1 MCGIV
6 GYVGPRDAA
15 PILIEGLRRLEYRGY
30 DSAGIAIRTD
40 DGGVFIE
47 KKAGK
52 LTNLTDHLN
61 GDSPPGHPGIGH
73 TRWATH
79 GPPNDANAHPHTD
92 CTGKLAL
99 IHNGIIE
106 NYAEIKVRLA
116 AEGHRFT
123 SDTDTEV
130 LAHLIET
137 KYDGDLV
144 EAVRLALGEVRGA
157 YAIGVLHTDHPDR
170 IVGARMNV
178 PLIVGIGDGEGFLA
192 SDVPA
197 ILEHT
202 KRVVILD
209 EGDIADVTPDGT
221 RILSLDGTEQRREV
235 TEIHWNIEAAE
246 KGGFAHFTLKE
257 IYEQPHAIQESL
269 RGRVDPEGVVS
280 LPELDAIDDRLARV
294 ERVYVVG
301 CGTASYAAHVAAYLI
316 QDWVGLPA
324 TMQVGSEMRYSP
336 PPIDDR
342 TLVIGVSQSGETA
355 DTLAPLRLAEERGA
369 TVVVVTNVVGSAI
382 TREADAVIYL
392 QAGPEVAVASTKAF
406 VTQVLVLQMLA
417 LHLARRRGTLSESR
431 LRAYGQALRSLP
443 RLAAET
449 LRLAPEIKKLA
460 QRYSGVRDFIY
471 IGRGVGFPI
480 AMEGA
485 LKLKELSYVHAEG
498 YAAGELKHGPIALL
512 DPDTPLVAIAT
523 AGVGL
528 REGGEQRGGGARALG
543 ADHRHRHRGR
553 RPDRPLRARR
563 AVRSRDAG
571 ADQPGH
577 RRPAAPAPRLRGRRG
592 ARNGCRPAA
601 KPRQVR
607 DGRVGGSRPH
617 EPTRD
622 RDRPDRHRAHR
633 SRARSLSRP
642 LPSPRPH
649 RARATI
655 RRPSGRAHRR
665 SLGGQGGDQQG
676 PRARGAWGRLARDRD
691 PAEPGRR
698 PAGVPAR
705 PGRPPR

>member
-15 PILIEGLRRLEYRGY
+15 PILLEGLRRLEYRGY
-30 DSAGIAIRTD
+30 DSAGIAVLTGAGD
-40 DGGVFIE
+40 FFIE

-61 GDSPPGHPGIGH
+61 GDAPAGHPGIGH

-79 GPPNDANAHPHTD
+79 GRPNDTNAHPHSD
-92 CTGKLAL
+92 CSGKLAL

-106 NYAEIKVRLA
+106 NYAEIKDRLV

-123 SDTDTEV
+123 SETDTEV

-137 KYDGDLV
+137 KYTGDLV
-144 EAVRLALGEVRGA
+144 EAVRAALNEVRGA
-157 YAIGVLHTDHPDR
+157 YAIAVMHTEHPDR

-178 PLIVGIGDGEGFLA
+178 PLIVGLGDGEGFLA

-202 KRVVILD
+202 KNVVILH

-221 RILSLDGTEQRREV
+221 RFLSLDGSEVQREV
-235 TEIHWNIEAAE
+235 TEIHWSLDAAE

-269 RGRVDPEGVVS
+269 RGRVDATGDVH
-280 LPELDAIDDRLARV
+280 LPELDAIEARLREV
-294 ERVYVVG
+294 DRVYLVG

-324 TMQVGSEMRYSP
+324 TMQIGSEMRYSP
-336 PPIDDR
+336 PPMDAR

-355 DTLAPLRLAEERGA
+355 DTLAPLKLAEERGA

-382 TREADAVIYL
+382 TREADAVCYL
-392 QAGPEVAVASTKAF
+392 QAGPEIAVASTKAF

-417 LHLARRRGTLSESR
+417 LHLARLRGTLSDNR
-431 LRAYGQALRSLP
+431 VRMFGQALRSLP

-449 LRLAPEIKKLA
+449 LTLAPQIKKLA
-460 QRYSGVRDFIY
+460 LRHGQVREFIF

-512 DPDTPLVAIAT
+512 DPQTPLVAIAT
-523 AGVGL
+523 
-528 REGGEQRGGGARALG
+528 
-543 ADHRHRHRGR
+543 
-553 RPDRPLRARR
+553 
-563 AVRSRDAG
+563 
-571 ADQPGH
+571 
-577 RRPAAPAPRLRGRRG
+577 
-592 ARNGCRPAA
+592 
-601 KPRQVR
+601 K
-607 DGRVGGSRPH
+607 GSVYDKVVSNVA
-617 EPTRD
+617 E
-622 RDRPDRHRAHR
+622 A
-633 SRARSLSRP
+633 RARSAPVIAIATVGDDQIDRYAQDVLYVPETPEQISPVIAVLP
-642 LPSPRPH
+642 LQLLAYEVAVVRGTDVDQPRNL
-649 RARATI
+649 AT
-655 RRPSGRAHRR
+655 SVTV
-665 SLGGQGGDQQG
+665 
-676 PRARGAWGRLARDRD
+676 
-691 PAEPGRR
+691 E
-698 PAGVPAR
+698 
-705 PGRPPR
+705 

>member
-15 PILIEGLRRLEYRGY
+15 PILLEGLRRLEYRGY
-30 DSAGIAIRTD
+30 DSAGIAVLT
-40 DGGVFIE
+40 GAGEVFIE

-61 GDSPPGHPGIGH
+61 GDAPPGHPGIGH

-79 GPPNDANAHPHTD
+79 GRPNDTNAHPHSD
-92 CTGKLAL
+92 CSGKLAL

-106 NYAEIKVRLA
+106 NYAEIKDRLI

-123 SDTDTEV
+123 SETDTEV

-137 KYDGDLV
+137 KYAGDLV
-144 EAVRLALGEVRGA
+144 EAVRAALNEVRGA
-157 YAIGVLHTDHPDR
+157 YAIAVMHTEHPDR

-178 PLIVGIGDGEGFLA
+178 PLIVGLGDGEGFLA

-202 KRVVILD
+202 KNVVILH

-221 RILSLDGTEQRREV
+221 RFLSLDGSEVQREV
-235 TEIHWNIEAAE
+235 TEIHWSLDAAE

-269 RGRVDPEGVVS
+269 RGRVDATGVVH
-280 LPELDAIDDRLARV
+280 LPELDAIEARLREV
-294 ERVYVVG
+294 DRVYLVG

-324 TMQVGSEMRYSP
+324 TMQIGSEMRYSP
-336 PPIDDR
+336 PPMDAR

-355 DTLAPLRLAEERGA
+355 DTLAPLKLAEEQGA

-382 TREADAVIYL
+382 TREANAVCYL
-392 QAGPEVAVASTKAF
+392 QAGPEIAVASTKAF

-417 LHLARRRGTLSESR
+417 LHVARLRGTLSDNR
-431 LRAYGQALRSLP
+431 LRIFGQALRSLP

-449 LRLAPEIKKLA
+449 LKLAPQIKKLA
-460 QRYSGVRDFIY
+460 LRHGQVRDFIF

-512 DPDTPLVAIAT
+512 DPQTPLVAIAT
-523 AGVGL
+523 
-528 REGGEQRGGGARALG
+528 
-543 ADHRHRHRGR
+543 
-553 RPDRPLRARR
+553 
-563 AVRSRDAG
+563 
-571 ADQPGH
+571 
-577 RRPAAPAPRLRGRRG
+577 
-592 ARNGCRPAA
+592 
-601 KPRQVR
+601 K
-607 DGRVGGSRPH
+607 GSVYDKVVSNVA
-617 EPTRD
+617 E
-622 RDRPDRHRAHR
+622 A
-633 SRARSLSRP
+633 RARSAPVIAIATVGDDQIDRYAQDVLYVPETPEQIGPVIAVLP
-642 LPSPRPH
+642 LQLLAYEVAVVRGTDVDQPRN
-649 RARATI
+649 
-655 RRPSGRAHRR
+655 
-665 SLGGQGGDQQG
+665 
-676 PRARGAWGRLARDRD
+676 LAKSVTV
-691 PAEPGRR
+691 E
-698 PAGVPAR
+698 
-705 PGRPPR
+705 

>member
-15 PILIEGLRRLEYRGY
+15 PILLEGLRRLEYRGY
-30 DSAGIAIRTD
+30 DSAGIAILTEN
-40 DGGVFIE
+40 GEVFIE

-61 GDSPPGHPGIGH
+61 GDAPAGHPGIGH

-79 GPPNDANAHPHTD
+79 GRPNDTNAHPHTD

-106 NYAEIKVRLA
+106 NYAEIKDRLVA
-116 AEGHRFT
+116 LGHRFT
-123 SDTDTEV
+123 SETDTEV

-137 KYDGDLV
+137 KYTGDLV
-144 EAVRLALGEVRGA
+144 GAVRAALNEVRGA
-157 YAIGVLHTDHPDR
+157 YAVGVMHTEHPDR

-178 PLIVGIGDGEGFLA
+178 PLIVGLGEGEGFLA

-202 KRVVILD
+202 KNVVILH

-221 RILSLDGTEQRREV
+221 RIISLDGVEVHRDV
-235 TEIHWNIEAAE
+235 TEIHWNLDAAE

-257 IYEQPHAIQESL
+257 IYEQPHAIQECL
-269 RGRVDPEGVVS
+269 RGRVDASGRVH
-280 LPELDAIDDRLARV
+280 LPELDPIEDKLRAV

-324 TMQVGSEMRYSP
+324 SMQVGSEMRYSP
-336 PPIDDR
+336 PPIDER

-355 DTLAPLRLAEERGA
+355 DTLAPLKLAEERGA
-369 TVVVVTNVVGSAI
+369 TVIVVTNVVGSAI
-382 TREADAVIYL
+382 TREADAVCYL
-392 QAGPEVAVASTKAF
+392 QAGPEIAVASTKAF
-406 VTQVLVLQMLA
+406 VAQVLVLQMVA
-417 LHLARRRGTLSESR
+417 LHLARLRGTLSDNR
-431 LRAYGQALRSLP
+431 LRIFGQALRSLP

-449 LRLAPEIKKLA
+449 LQLAPQIKKLA
-460 QRYSGVRDFIY
+460 QRYARVRDFIF

-512 DPDTPLVAIAT
+512 DPDTPLLAIATKGAVYEKVVSNVAEARARSAPIIAIAT
-523 AGVGL
+523 AGDDQIDRYAHDVL
-528 REGGEQRGGGARALG
+528 YVPETPEAISPVIAVLPLQLLAYEVAVARGT
-543 ADHRHRHRGR
+543 D
-553 RPDRPLRARR
+553 
-563 AVRSRDAG
+563 V
-571 ADQPGH
+571 DQP
-577 RRPAAPAPRLRGRRG
+577 
-592 ARNGCRPAA
+592 RNLA
-601 KPRQVR
+601 KSVT
-607 DGRVGGSRPH
+607 V
-617 EPTRD
+617 E
-622 RDRPDRHRAHR
+622 
-633 SRARSLSRP
+633 
-642 LPSPRPH
+642 
-649 RARATI
+649 
-655 RRPSGRAHRR
+655 
-665 SLGGQGGDQQG
+665 
-676 PRARGAWGRLARDRD
+676 
-691 PAEPGRR
+691 
-698 PAGVPAR
+698 
-705 PGRPPR
+705 